1 MENST
6 ADRRLH
12 LITRGLEEVIGRED
26 IKEMCGD
33 PNKEIKIY
41 WGTATTGKPHL
52 GYCVPMYKISDYLK
66 AGCHVTILFAD
77 LHAYLDNM
85 KSNWEL
91 LKARSRWYEFV
102 IKELLK
108 LIDVPLD
115 KLKFIRGTEYQ
126 LSKQYTQDLYKLTG
140 MISIEQAKKAGA
152 EVVKQ
157 TDHPLLSGMLYPLLQ
172 ALDEQY
178 LGVDIQFGGLDQRK
192 IFMFAREHL
201 PKLGYKKRAHLMN
214 TLIPGLGE
222 SGKMSSSE
230 PNSKVD
236 FDDSEEVIASKLG
249 NAFAPEGKVEGNGLL
264 AILEHILFKY
274 LEHKN
279 RPFIIKKEGTICEY
293 HNIEEVKTA
302 YGKKEISSVQLKS
315 SLIELMNEF
324 IGPLRKKVQEN
335 KQLMDEAY
343 PQQVVEKK
351 H

>member
-1 MENST
+1 
-6 ADRRLH
+6 
-12 LITRGLEEVIGRED
+12 
-26 IKEMCGD
+26 
-33 PNKEIKIY
+33 
-41 WGTATTGKPHL
+41 
-52 GYCVPMYKISDYLK
+52 MYKISDYLK

-91 LKARSRWYEFV
+91 LRARARWYEFV

-108 LIDVPLD
+108 LIDVPLE

-126 LSKQYTQDLYKLTG
+126 LSKQYTSDLYKLTG
-140 MISIEQAKKAGA
+140 AISIEQAKKAGA

-172 ALDEQY
+172 ALDEEY

-192 IFMFAREHL
+192 IFMFARENL
-201 PKLGYKKRAHLMN
+201 PRLGYKKRCHLMN
-214 TLIPGLGE
+214 PLIPGLGE

-236 FDDSEEVIASKLG
+236 FDDSPEIIASKLG
-249 NAFAPEGKVEGNGLL
+249 NAFSPEGKVEQNGLL

-279 RPFIIKKEGTICEY
+279 RPFVIKKDGNAKEY
-293 HNIEEVKTA
+293 HNIDEVKAA
-302 YGKKEISSVQLKS
+302 YGKNEIQSAQLKA

-324 IGPLRKKVQEN
+324 IEPLRKRIQEN
-335 KQLMDEAY
+335 KNLMDEAY
-343 PQQVVEKK
+343 PPAEVVAKMLQ
-351 H
+351 HH